1 MRRALARRRRRA
13 VLPHPEDITDRDV
26 EPYRNRS
33 QRKEERMRRRT
44 AWLGLA
50 GVVIFSLSARAQD
63 ARPRP
68 KTYGISQDSI
78 YHVSITDFVPWR
90 SGYGTKDESFIG
102 ALARHAASCS
112 GTCLYAI
119 PRLPNGALLTG
130 IEAYFC
136 NSNPDSGRVL
146 GIELYKTWY
155 DGSNAQYLGP
165 GPYSATH
172 NGCGEFAIMDLTSL
186 NFQVNYYDNQFYL
199 LANIDSDDGSQAIAG
214 VNLFYRLQ
222 VSPAPPTADF
232 GDVPTNHP
240 YFQFI
245 EALSG
250 SGITAG
256 CGNGDYCPDRP
267 ITRGEMAVF
276 LAKALGL
283 QWP

>member
-1 MRRALARRRRRA
+1 M
-13 VLPHPEDITDRDV
+13 
-26 EPYRNRS
+26 
-33 QRKEERMRRRT
+33 KRRT

-50 GVVIFSLSARAQD
+50 GLLVLAISARGQD
-63 ARPRP
+63 VRPRP

-78 YHVSITDFVPWR
+78 YHVPITEFVPFDSSWETR
-90 SGYGTKDESFIG
+90 DYFFPGS
-102 ALARHAASCS
+102 LARYTTNCG
-112 GTCLYAI
+112 GTCLYAV
-119 PRLPNGALLTG
+119 PRLPAGALLTG

-136 NSNPDSGRVL
+136 NTNPDHNHIL
-146 GIELYKTWY
+146 GVQLYKTWY
-155 DGSNAQYLGP
+155 DGTNSQYLGAAV
-165 GPYSATH
+165 YSASS
-172 NGCGEFAIMDLTSL
+172 NGCGEFQIADLTSL
-186 NFQVNYYDNQFYL
+186 NYTVNYYNNQLFL
-199 LANIDSDDGSQAIAG
+199 QARIDDQDGTQAIAG

-232 GDVPTNHP
+232 GDVPTDHP

-245 EALSG
+245 EALSN

-256 CGNGDYCPDRP
+256 CGNGDYCPDRA